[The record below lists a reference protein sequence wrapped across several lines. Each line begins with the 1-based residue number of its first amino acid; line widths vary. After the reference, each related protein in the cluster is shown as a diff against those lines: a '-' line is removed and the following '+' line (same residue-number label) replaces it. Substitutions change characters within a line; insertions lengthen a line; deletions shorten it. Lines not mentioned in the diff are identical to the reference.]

1 MTIVDR
7 RTRCFL
13 SWRVVTNRDQWT
25 AQDMVA
31 EAPAQQ
37 YFSDQYHIYLELH
50 YPQAQHEARPD
61 KRETYSV
68 EAGNSELRHYLAR
81 LVRRSRCFSRCL
93 EALSAHVKLFVH
105 AWNKRQLYR
114 QQHPTYPSH
123 LIDFV

>member
-7 RTRCFL
+7 VTRCFL
-13 SWRVVTNRDQWT
+13 SWRVVSTRDQWV
-25 AQDMVA
+25 AQDMVS

-37 YFSDQYHIYLELH
+37 YFSDQFHIYLELH
-50 YPQAQHEARPD
+50 YPQAHHETRSD
-61 KRETYSV
+61 KSETFSV

-81 LVRRSRCFSRCL
+81 LARRSRCFSRCID
-93 EALSAHVKLFVH
+93 ALRAHVKLFVH

-114 QQHPTYPSH
+114 RQHPDYPAH